1 MDSTQQGHMP
11 GWSPRSTGPL
21 AAMPWGINSATKG
34 RLIAGAFIG
43 DINATTGSIG
53 TAELATGAV
62 TNPKL
67 GSVAVSTTKIAL
79 LAITEARLAD
89 DAVTDAKR
97 SFTWSTLAGAAA
109 GTGTLPSAV
118 GGFLITVP
126 GTSKGC
132 VFTTTGTR
140 FSVPTAG
147 DSYRFNIN
155 SNTGTTVPIFIQ
167 STAATFDGSNKNL
180 RFGENDQFAV
190 IEAVSSTRWAVTS
203 WSTGVSIAATT

>member
-1 MDSTQQGHMP
+1 MDSTKRGYTP
-11 GWSPRSTGPL
+11 GWSPRSTGPI
-21 AAMPWGINSATKG
+21 AAMPWGIDSLSKG
-34 RLIAGAFIG
+34 RVIAGAFIG

-53 TAELATGAV
+53 SAELATGAV

-67 GSVAVSTTKIAL
+67 GSLAVGTTKV
-79 LAITEARLAD
+79 AD
-89 DAVTDAKR
+89 DAITDAKR

-203 WSTGVSIAATT
+203 WSTGVSIAGTT

>member
-1 MDSTQQGHMP
+1 MRSTEQGYTP
-11 GWSPRSTGPL
+11 GWARRSTGPL
-21 AAMPWGINSATKG
+21 ASMPWGIDSLSKG
-34 RLIAGAFIG
+34 RVIAGAFIG
-43 DINATTGSIG
+43 DVTGTTGSIG
-53 TAELATGAV
+53 TAELATSAV
-62 TNPKL
+62 TT
-67 GSVAVSTTKIAL
+67 VKIR
-79 LAITEARLAD
+79 EA
-89 DAVTDAKR
+89 AVTDAKR
-97 SFTWSTLAGAAA
+97 SYGWSTLAGAAA

-118 GGFLITVP
+118 GGYLITVP

-132 VFTTTGTR
+132 VFTSSGTA

-147 DSYRFNIN
+147 DQYRFNID
-155 SNTGTTVPIFIQ
+155 SNTGTTVPVWIQ